1 MINKLNDIIDFC
13 KNINGSQGYND
24 TKKQLIDE
32 MVNDYDYAHK
42 NMITRFQVVKD
53 TVDGKDVSINFSEK
67 TYRGVVG
74 TKKKEGAKSIAEK
87 SMQLEPNLMHKGDY
101 LTFKMNTDDEL
112 HTYIVTSN
120 IERCNGYDEG
130 IFLICNQVITLIGC
144 PLQYCNADDS
154 SYGQK
159 GVIDS
164 TLMTYTDGQVKLLTQ
179 DNEYTKAIPLGYRL
193 IFDHDNK
200 SIFEVVKND
209 TVTTKDVRRIMIK
222 KTDLDSRD
230 DLENNIA
237 YNEKKLEL
245 NGCVNPDIP
254 IIETKY
260 KIVDT
265 KKYLHNE
272 YCPDGYDGKMRYN
285 YTTKIFVEDEN
296 GNDLSDVVF
305 DIESN
310 IDELNSKYKT
320 IKIISQGN
328 NFIEIKNV
336 AGGSDKDLNIIFKKD
351 NIELPIKIKLDR

>member
-13 KNINGSQGYND
+13 RNINGSQDYND

-87 SMQLEPNLMHKGDY
+87 TMQLEPNLMHKGDY

-159 GVIDS
+159 GVVDS
-164 TLMTYTDGQVKLLTQ
+164 ALMTYTDGLVKLLTQ
-179 DNEYTKAIPLGYRL
+179 DNEYTKSIPLGYRL

-222 KTDLDSRD
+222 KTDFDSRD

-237 YNEKKLEL
+237 YNEKKLEFDEDYE
-245 NGCVNPDIP
+245 NPR
-254 IIETKY
+254 
-260 KIVDT
+260 
-265 KKYLHNE
+265 HNE
-272 YCPDGYDGKMRYN
+272 IDYIIKDTEGYYHSKYCPDGYDLELSKRDC
-285 YTTKIFVEDEN
+285 TKIYICDELE
-296 GNDLSDVVF
+296 NDLSDIVF
-305 DIESN
+305 DITSN
-310 IDELNSKYKT
+310 IDIVNKYDSSVE
-320 IKIISQGN
+320 IVSQGN
-328 NFIEIKNV
+328 NYIEVKNLYGYNGNDFIITFEKDDIK
-336 AGGSDKDLNIIFKKD
+336 I
-351 NIELPIKIKLDR
+351 PIKIKLSR

>member
-1 MINKLNDIIDFC
+1 MRTFSDEYFGDHNQRILDDSIYMFEESLESLEGFDIIINN
-13 KNINGSQGYND
+13 KTKTRAYITNNINEYLEN
-24 TKKQLIDE
+24 KE
-32 MVNDYDYAHK
+32 MRAMSVRNE
-42 NMITRFQVVKD
+42 I
-53 TVDGKDVSINFSEK
+53 E
-67 TYRGVVG
+67 
-74 TKKKEGAKSIAEK
+74 
-87 SMQLEPNLMHKGDY
+87 LEKGDY
-101 LTFKMNTDDEL
+101 IYFENKNWIVLTDIDNHKS
-112 HTYIVTSN
+112 HKRCKIVK
-120 IERCNGYDEG
+120 CNR
-130 IFLICNQVITLIGC
+130 VINLIGC
-144 PLQYCNADDS
+144 PQQYAYADDS

-159 GVIDS
+159 GVINS
-164 TLMTYTDGQVKLLTQ
+164 TMMTYTDGQVKLSTQ
-179 DNEYTKAIPLGYRL
+179 NNEYTKSIPLGYRL
-193 IFDHDNK
+193 IFGNDKNMVY
-200 SIFEVVKND
+200 EVSKND
-209 TVTTKDVRRIMIK
+209 IMTTEASRRIMIK
-222 KTDLDSRD
+222 KTDFDPRD

-245 NGCVNPDIP
+245 NGYVNPDIP

-310 IDELNSKYKT
+310 IDELNSKYKI

-336 AGGSDKDLNIIFKKD
+336 AGASDKDLNIIFKKD